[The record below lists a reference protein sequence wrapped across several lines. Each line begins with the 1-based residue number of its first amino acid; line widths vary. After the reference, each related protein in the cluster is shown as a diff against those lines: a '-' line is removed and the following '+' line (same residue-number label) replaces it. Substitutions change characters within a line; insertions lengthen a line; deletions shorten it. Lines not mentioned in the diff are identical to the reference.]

1 MGRSGCT
8 RPARVIERD
17 GARLAL
23 GSRALDILIVLAGRA
38 GEVVSLRTERGVAEA
53 RRKLHDDQAFDRA
66 WNDGWSMTLAEAVRY
81 ALDV

>member
-1 MGRSGCT
+1 LGRSGCT